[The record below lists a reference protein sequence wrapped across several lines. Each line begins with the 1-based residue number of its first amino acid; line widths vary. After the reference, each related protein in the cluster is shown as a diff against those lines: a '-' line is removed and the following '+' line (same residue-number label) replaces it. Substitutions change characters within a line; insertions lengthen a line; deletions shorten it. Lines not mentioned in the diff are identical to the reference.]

1 MKLGSLSLKIIINEL
16 EFLRKTVT
24 IQWKIRKKKLYNG
37 FIYINRKNNN
47 NASNAS
53 PSNAKEYY
61 QSFIRKKSFTTKP
74 VKQSKIITQEPK
86 TFESTIIV
94 NIKSVI
100 TEHPK
105 NSYKLSKTIRQY
117 EGRF

>member
-1 MKLGSLSLKIIINEL
+1 MASFTLTE
-16 EFLRKTVT
+16 
-24 IQWKIRKKKLYNG
+24 
-37 FIYINRKNNN
+37 KNPD
-47 NASNAS
+47 